1 MEEEE
6 TRLATN
12 NLPRPEAREGLQEA
26 REGKAEIQEHF
37 LQVVAR
43 KLVLVGLAGF
53 GTLETGGEGVSG
65 GRPSVSKGGRAG
77 VSGNTSS
84 VFGLQDRVCEGKQQ
98 KGGWRPTRWMVEGPK
113 SRLSETILGVREPL
127 KVSEESCA
135 VPYSGSLQLLS

>member
-26 REGKAEIQEHF
+26 REGKAEIQGHF

-53 GTLETGGEGVSG
+53 GTPGDW
-65 GRPSVSKGGRAG
+65 GRGCLRG
-77 VSGNTSS
+77 
-84 VFGLQDRVCEGKQQ
+84 
-98 KGGWRPTRWMVEGPK
+98 
-113 SRLSETILGVREPL
+113 
-127 KVSEESCA
+127 
-135 VPYSGSLQLLS
+135 